1 MFYLRSFLI
10 AMFHSK
16 SIMAVYGQGENEK
29 ILKMAIEIR
38 INSVLLSFFYIKTD
52 LYNFKMSKSQGKL

>member
-1 MFYLRSFLI
+1 
-10 AMFHSK
+10 
-16 SIMAVYGQGENEK
+16 MAVYGQGENEK